1 MENKKININAI
12 NLNIP
17 KKKNSDGITLKP
29 ELAKLF
35 ISGMLHKKGISSI
48 KIKET
53 LDILDSKINHVKKD
67 NVKKDNVK
75 KDNVTIESNVDKK
88 DDIEKNNDSKES
100 LHETN

>member
-17 KKKNSDGITLKP
+17 KKKNSNGITLKP

-35 ISGMLHKKGISSI
+35 ISGMLNKKGISSI

-67 NVKKDNVK
+67 NG
-75 KDNVTIESNVDKK
+75 TIESNVDKK

-100 LHETN
+100 LHERN

>member
-67 NVKKDNVK
+67 NV
-75 KDNVTIESNVDKK
+75 TIESNVDKK
-88 DDIEKNNDSKES
+88 DDVEKNNDSKES
-100 LHETN
+100 LQETN